1 MKTIDPDFE
10 DSFIY
15 ELSDDGQSD
24 NEFFTIRDNTIF
36 TSISLDFEVKS
47 TFKLQ
52 VRSKDRKNASVTSS
66 VDVLVA
72 DVNESP
78 VFDGE
83 SQIII
88 THPED
93 GGRIVSKVSVV
104 DPDITQ
110 SSVKFKITGGD
121 DKNRFKITR
130 TGDLSFLRE
139 PDFESPTDSNK
150 DNIYNVEFKAMDSK
164 DNNLFTSGSATITI
178 SDSPEKT
185 IKSIDS
191 RKFVAWTV
199 DHLPYHILMEDA
211 VKDYIN
217 MRFSDDGEGY
227 KSIEDVNGETISD
240 LEPNDQIIIVQQKG
254 NAKEIY
260 EIWYGNGLDY
270 TIINRERVDWVF
282 SQDIQE
288 VLIAKDQYLNSD
300 SETVFYKTEEDR
312 LMASFGSKFA
322 VWHPNN
328 FVMSLTSLSMRSNL
342 LQYATNI
349 SVGNELI
356 GLPGSLSGS
365 SELGIATRNSEFG
378 VRLPFTFDFNVDQR
392 PEYIS
397 PDYLGL
403 YSKVN
408 INNLFSTKSDFH
420 GLMGFSFYP
429 RSTGSLKTDTGF
441 FNTDTIDEK
450 SQYINILDSYAMAS
464 STVDVPLK
472 LGPVGRITASPG
484 IHYMKIAHR
493 SSKDDLLYERNF
505 YSSGD
510 SIKTFTD
517 DKSYSTK
524 NSFYIR
530 FDVLGKVG
538 QKPEILEKL
547 PYFNFIQIYRVPF
560 YEFSLQFI
568 SSLSTIATLNIN
580 IIDDFSVSISQ
591 FSRSSSLEGNW
602 LPKSNIWFGF
612 RYRANF

>member
-1 MKTIDPDFE
+1 
-10 DSFIY
+10 
-15 ELSDDGQSD
+15 
-24 NEFFTIRDNTIF
+24 
-36 TSISLDFEVKS
+36 
-47 TFKLQ
+47 
-52 VRSKDRKNASVTSS
+52 
-66 VDVLVA
+66 
-72 DVNESP
+72 
-78 VFDGE
+78 
-83 SQIII
+83 
-88 THPED
+88 
-93 GGRIVSKVSVV
+93 
-104 DPDITQ
+104 
-110 SSVKFKITGGD
+110 
-121 DKNRFKITR
+121 
-130 TGDLSFLRE
+130 
-139 PDFESPTDSNK
+139 
-150 DNIYNVEFKAMDSK
+150 
-164 DNNLFTSGSATITI
+164 
-178 SDSPEKT
+178 
-185 IKSIDS
+185 
-191 RKFVAWTV
+191 
-199 DHLPYHILMEDA
+199 MEDA

-450 SQYINILDSYAMAS
+450 SQYIN
-464 STVDVPLK
+464 
-472 LGPVGRITASPG
+472 
-484 IHYMKIAHR
+484 
-493 SSKDDLLYERNF
+493 
-505 YSSGD
+505 
-510 SIKTFTD
+510 
-517 DKSYSTK
+517 
-524 NSFYIR
+524 
-530 FDVLGKVG
+530 
-538 QKPEILEKL
+538 
-547 PYFNFIQIYRVPF
+547 
-560 YEFSLQFI
+560 
-568 SSLSTIATLNIN
+568 
-580 IIDDFSVSISQ
+580 
-591 FSRSSSLEGNW
+591 
-602 LPKSNIWFGF
+602 
-612 RYRANF
+612 RYWVK